1 MSELFCLELSAL
13 LWVAHLLV
21 QLTFAGGAHSPAY
34 LLSSRDEKSEP
45 KGLLHPRATRALA
58 NYVENHG
65 PFIAADVALILSNHA
80 GGAGATV
87 WIVGRILYLP
97 LYIAGV
103 SYFRTAAWGVSI
115 VGLLMMLARL
125 AGL

>member
-1 MSELFCLELSAL
+1 MSELVCLELSAL
-13 LWVAHLLV
+13 LWVAHLV
-21 QLTFAGGAHSPAY
+21 AQLAFAGGAYSHAY

-58 NYVENHG
+58 NYLENFV

-80 GGAGATV
+80 GGMGATI
-87 WIVGRILYLP
+87 WILGRAAYLP